1 MILIKNYLNKKKNE
15 DLNNNLMKQEQNL
28 EDLFNE
34 LQNIKYRD
42 ISNYIID
49 YFVCILSDEEYEV
62 AMNSEYKDA
71 VKYII
76 KEINNNNYINYKNTL
91 TKEGIDIEIL
101 FKVLLKHKKEYNTVT
116 HGGYKEEDEFIRLII
131 DFENDEMGNKFK
143 LLFNKTPLLK
153 KYCFDERNHITRF
166 EIQEA
171 ILEVNF

>member
-1 MILIKNYLNKKKNE
+1 
-15 DLNNNLMKQEQNL
+15 MKQEQNL
-28 EDLFNE
+28 ADLFNE

-49 YFVCILSDEEYEV
+49 YFVCILSDEDYEV

-76 KEINNNNYINYKNTL
+76 KEINNSNYVNYKNLL
-91 TKEGIDIEIL
+91 TKEGIDIEVL
-101 FKVLLKHKKEYNTVT
+101 FKVLLKHKREYNTVT
-116 HGGYKEEDEFIRLII
+116 HGDYKEEEEFIRLII

-153 KYCFDERNHITRF
+153 KYCFGKRNHITRF
-166 EIQEA
+166 EIKEA
-171 ILEVNF
+171 MLKVNF